1 VRGGEKSNRWPG
13 RSLFPLIAL
22 PATRLRQAPER
33 FSFCAIVCRVLQN
46 EAEYLERIEQVFAAL
61 EIPSDY
67 SWRRG
72 LKPYPEATDL
82 VVVDEGDPPKRLAP
96 EAAHRWDQL
105 KRAAARDG
113 VGLVLVSGFRS
124 VDRQQALIENKLKR
138 GYQLETILKILAAP
152 GYSQHH
158 TGLALDIGTGTN
170 IDVTEAFEHTDAFAW
185 LSSHAGEYGFM
196 MPYPRGNQYGFVYE
210 PWHWALETI

>member
-1 VRGGEKSNRWPG
+1 MIS
-13 RSLFPLIAL
+13 
-22 PATRLRQAPER
+22 
-33 FSFCAIVCRVLQN
+33 RVLQT

-67 SWRRG
+67 SWQRG

-82 VVVDEGDPPKRLAP
+82 MAVDEGDPPKRLAP
-96 EAAHRWDQL
+96 EAGHRWIQL

-113 VGLVLVSGFRS
+113 VGLILVSGFRS
-124 VDRQQALIENKLKR
+124 VDRQRELIEAKLKK
-138 GYQLETILKILAAP
+138 GNELKKILQVLAAP

-185 LSSHAGEYGFM
+185 LSLHAEEYGFT

-210 PWHWALETI
+210 PWHWALETLTTPGTGFRSRR

>member
-1 VRGGEKSNRWPG
+1 LVAKSRFAG
-13 RSLFPLIAL
+13 QARSIFPLTAL
-22 PATRLRQAPER
+22 PATRLRQPPER
-33 FSFCAIVCRVLQN
+33 FSFCAIVCGVLQN

-67 SWRRG
+67 SWQRG

-82 VVVDEGDPPKRLAP
+82 VVVDEGDPPKRLAA
-96 EAAHRWDQL
+96 EAAQSWNQL

-113 VGLVLVSGFRS
+113 VGLILVSGFRS
-124 VDRQQALIENKLKR
+124 VDRQRELIEAKLKR
-138 GYQLETILKILAAP
+138 GNELKKILQVLAAP

-170 IDVTEAFEHTDAFAW
+170 IDVTEAFAHTDAFAW